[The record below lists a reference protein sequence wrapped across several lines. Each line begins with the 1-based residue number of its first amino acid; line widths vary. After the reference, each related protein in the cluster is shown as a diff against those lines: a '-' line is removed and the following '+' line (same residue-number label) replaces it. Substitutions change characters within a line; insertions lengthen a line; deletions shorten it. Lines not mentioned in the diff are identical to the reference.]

1 MKRLLAML
9 LLIVALSMTI
19 PLADLR
25 HVVAASYT
33 FTNPQVLQIIS
44 GEDKYPQA
52 LQTSDGTIWVAWQ
65 HYFDKPYYMTWNSN
79 TWSSVKTLPTGSQ
92 FSISPSLG
100 QLRNS
105 SIILFWSSN
114 QTGRWNIFYK
124 LYSGGVWGNA
134 AQLTSGAFDDFFP
147 TVAVATNSTA
157 WLFWER
163 ITSSTSYQIYYK
175 TLTGNRWSNDILLST
190 GTNQDDTPSALATY
204 DGRIWVT
211 WSRYVS
217 GNYDVFYRYFNG
229 VQWSP
234 ETLLTNANTW
244 DLEPSIVQD
253 RNGTIWVFWSR
264 QMQLSSGANAVYQQK
279 LWYKNSYNS
288 GVSWSPDTQLTFY
301 GDVNT
306 PIDDLEPWVVQGID
320 KTLWIF
326 YSSDY
331 PLGNDFEIYYIKSNV
346 IINHDVA
353 LTKIQAPPFWY
364 PGGMKAAGENPVMKI
379 NVTVANNGGY
389 DETVQVSLSLSNAT
403 IYNLPAL
410 SGTVLAG
417 KSAIFTFNWNTTLVN
432 LGWYNIQASV
442 TPVPGEINTSDN
454 SLSLAHGTRIVPLG
468 DVTQDGRIDIIDA
481 SIAKIGYGSSPGAK
495 YWNPYADIDDD
506 GFIGTVDIAFVIA
519 HYGTVS

>member
-1 MKRLLAML
+1 MRRLLVTL
-9 LLIVALSMTI
+9 VLITALSMTI
-19 PLADLR
+19 PVADLR
-25 HVVAASYT
+25 HVAAANYT
-33 FTNPQVLQIIS
+33 FTNPQVLQIVP

-124 LYSGGVWGNA
+124 LYSGGVWGNG

-157 WLFWER
+157 WVFWER
-163 ITSSTSYQIYYK
+163 TTSSTSYQIYYK
-175 TLTGNRWSNDILLST
+175 TLTGNRWSGDILLGT
-190 GTNQDDTPSALATY
+190 GANQDDTPSALATY

-211 WSRYVS
+211 WSRLVS

-244 DLEPSIVQD
+244 DLEPSFVQD
-253 RNGTIWVFWSR
+253 RNGTIWMFWSR
-264 QMQLSSGANAVYQQK
+264 QMQLSSGANALYQQK

-301 GDVNT
+301 GTVDT
-306 PIDDLEPWVVQGID
+306 PLDDLGPSVVQGVD

-331 PLGNDFEIYYIKSNV
+331 PLGNDFDIYYIKSNV

-353 LTKIQAPPFWY
+353 LTKIQAPHFWY
-364 PGGMKAAGENPVMKI
+364 PGGIKYAGENPLAKI
-379 NVTVANNGGY
+379 NVTVTNNGGY
-389 DETVQVSLSLSNAT
+389 DENVQVRLTVSNT
-403 IYNLPAL
+403 TFVNLPPI

-417 KSAIFTFNWNTTLVN
+417 QSTIFTFSWNTTGIN
-432 LGWYNIQASV
+432 PTWYNMNASV
-442 TPVPGEINTSDN
+442 SPVPGQINTSN
-454 SLSLAHGTRIVPLG
+454 IALALTHATRVFPRG
-468 DVTQDGRIDIIDA
+468 DVNQDGAITIFDI
-481 SIAKIGYGSSPGAK
+481 SIADLGYYSQPGNSR
-495 YWNPYADIDDD
+495 WNPYADVDNNGI
-506 GFIGTVDIAFVIA
+506 INIVDINYIAF
-519 HYGTVS
+519 HYGTVT